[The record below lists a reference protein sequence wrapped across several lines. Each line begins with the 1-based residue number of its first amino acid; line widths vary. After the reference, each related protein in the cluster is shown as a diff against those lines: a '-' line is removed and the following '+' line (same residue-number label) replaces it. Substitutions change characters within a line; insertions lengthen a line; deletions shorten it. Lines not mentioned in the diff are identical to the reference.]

1 MPRVSKKALR
11 NSVTDRPGRLK
22 LLLRRQAK
30 FMRPPVW
37 GGLVVV
43 VAVGLIG
50 LVAAHRVG
58 PRGAMESLRAR
69 LGQATASFGLRVA
82 DVVIEGRAN
91 TPEPLLRAAIGVRRD
106 DPILGFS
113 VEQARERIEKLSWVE
128 HATVE
133 RRLPDR
139 IVVQVQER
147 RPFAIWQNQGR
158 FLLIDRAGQVV
169 TNSNVAD
176 FRHLPLVVGPGAPD
190 AAAPLIDG
198 LIERPDLE
206 SRIVAAVRIGERR
219 WNLLLKSG
227 LTVMLPEGHE
237 VAALDRLAAL
247 DQEHKLFERPLQFVD
262 MRLPDRLVLRAKAD
276 AMPAPAKDARG
287 QPARRPT

>member
-1 MPRVSKKALR
+1 MSRMNKRPLR

-30 FMRPPVW
+30 SMRPPVW
-37 GGLVVV
+37 GALAVG
-43 VAVGLIG
+43 VGLIG
-50 LVAAHRVG
+50 LAAAHRAD
-58 PRGAMESLRAR
+58 PAGAMESLRAR
-69 LGQATASFGLRVA
+69 FGQASATFGLRVA

-91 TPEPLLRAAIGVRRD
+91 TPEPLLRTAIGVRRG

-113 VEQARERIEKLSWVE
+113 VEQARARIEKLSWVE

-133 RRLPDR
+133 RRLPNR
-139 IVVQVQER
+139 VVVQVQER
-147 RPFAIWQNQGR
+147 RPFAVWQNQGR
-158 FLLIDRAGQVV
+158 FLLIDRAGQIV

-190 AAAPLIDG
+190 AAAPLVDA
-198 LIERPDLE
+198 LTDRPDLE

-237 VAALDRLAAL
+237 VAALDRLATL
-247 DQEHKLFERPLQFVD
+247 DQEHKLLERPLQFVD

-276 AMPAPAKDARG
+276 AIPAPAPAKDPRA
-287 QPARRPT
+287 QPARKPA